1 MKHRFDEENC
11 SVARALEIVG
21 DWRTLL
27 VVREAFLGT
36 RRFADFEASLKIAK
50 SVLTQ
55 RLEHLTVHG
64 VLARVDVGVHG
75 TRYEY
80 ELTAMGKDLAT
91 VMTALRQWGDRW
103 VFGEGKEPVVVV
115 DRRTGRPL
123 PRVRMLDEQG
133 VSIAAR
139 DLEMRV
145 GPGASKQTKV
155 RMLAAAERV
164 MSRAMK
170 VAGDSSGEASG
181 SAAGQGRAAG
191 EKKEAGERR
200 AAAAPAKEKTPRAG
214 AKRGGASGKAR
225 GR

>member
-1 MKHRFDEENC
+1 MKHRFDDENC

-36 RRFADFEASLKIAK
+36 RRFADFEASLGIAK

-55 RLEHLTVHG
+55 RLMHLTEHG
-64 VLARVDVGVHG
+64 VMQRVDVGVHG

-103 VFGEGKEPVVVV
+103 VFGEGNEPVLVM

-123 PRVRMLDEQG
+123 PRVRMLDESGQAI
-133 VSIAAR
+133 SAR
-139 DLEMRV
+139 DLEVRP
-145 GPGASKQTKV
+145 GPGASTATKE
-155 RMLAAAERV
+155 RMAASIAAAVARTQAQAQVGER
-164 MSRAMK
+164 
-170 VAGDSSGEASG
+170 EAT
-181 SAAGQGRAAG
+181 AAKADAKKRGRARG
-191 EKKEAGERR
+191 KRTR
-200 AAAAPAKEKTPRAG
+200 AAK
-214 AKRGGASGKAR
+214 
-225 GR
+225 